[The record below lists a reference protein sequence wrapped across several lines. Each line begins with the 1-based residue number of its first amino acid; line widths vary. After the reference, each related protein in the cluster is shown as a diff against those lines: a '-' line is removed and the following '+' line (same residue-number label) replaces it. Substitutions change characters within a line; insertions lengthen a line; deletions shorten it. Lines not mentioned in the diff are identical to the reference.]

1 MSENQPKNPYE
12 TLKRTL
18 YCGKINEEY
27 VGRTVTVYGWVN
39 KKREL
44 GGLTFIDLRDRE
56 GLLQIVINE
65 NYADPQ
71 SVKKIGSENVL
82 AVTGQIVLRSN
93 PNPDIYSGR
102 VELIAEHIA
111 ILAISEVPPFYPDG
125 NTDVSEELRFK
136 YRYIDLRNQ
145 RMQKNFKIRSHA
157 ALKVRNYLHELGFLD
172 IETPMLTKATPEGA
186 RDYLVP
192 SRIYNGRVFALP
204 QSPQLF
210 KQLIMVSGF
219 ERYYQIV
226 KCFRDEDLR
235 ADRQPEFTQIDIEMS
250 FAEPEELFEIAEG
263 LVKEIFSVIGRDI
276 QTGFRIM
283 EYDEAM
289 NKYGSDK
296 PDLRIPFEIR
306 DFSTP
311 VKKFNSNILNS
322 ILENNGTI
330 RGLVLPESAHYS
342 RKVLDNINKYV
353 QDLGGKGAIWIKHGE
368 EGFKSSLKID
378 AAAIEAFYKENNIK
392 QDEVVFLIGDTVEK
406 ALFLAG
412 KLREHLGESFLDK
425 NRLEFLWVV
434 NFPLFFYNP
443 DEKRYDSNHHPFTCP
458 RFEDL
463 DKLDTCPL
471 AVKSIA
477 YDLVLNGIEI
487 AGGSRRI
494 NDIKMQQKI
503 FKLLN
508 FTEEEAQ
515 EKFGF
520 FLNALKYG
528 APPHLG
534 IAFGLDRIIMLVTG
548 ENSIREVIAFPK
560 TTSSLCLLTGSP
572 SAVPQ
577 QQLKELGIQFKTDLE
592 TKPKE

>member
-1 MSENQPKNPYE
+1 MTENQSKNQYE

-18 YCGKINEEY
+18 FCGKINEEY
-27 VGRTVTVYGWVN
+27 VDQTITVYGWVN

-56 GLLQIVINE
+56 GLLQIVIDE
-65 NYADPQ
+65 SFPAPQ
-71 SVKKIGSENVL
+71 IIKKIGSENVL
-82 AVTGQIVLRSN
+82 AVTGKIVLRSN
-93 PNPDIYSGR
+93 PNPDIYTGR
-102 VELIAEHIA
+102 VELIAERIG
-111 ILAISEVPPFYPDG
+111 ILTSSEVPPFYPEN
-125 NTDVSEELRFK
+125 NTEVSEELRFK

-157 ALKVRNYLHELGFLD
+157 ALKVRNYLHQLGFLD
-172 IETPMLTKATPEGA
+172 IETPMLSKATPEGA

-192 SRIYNGRVFALP
+192 SRIYNGRMFALP

-210 KQLIMVSGF
+210 KQLLMVSGF

-250 FAEPEELFEIAEG
+250 FAEPEELFEITEG
-263 LVKEIFSVIGRDI
+263 LVKEIFSVTGRDI
-276 QTGFRIM
+276 QAGFRIM
-283 EYDEAM
+283 EYDEVM

-306 DFSTP
+306 DFSAA
-311 VKKFNSNILNS
+311 VKRFNSNILNN
-322 ILENNGTI
+322 ILDNNGTI
-330 RGLVLPESAHYS
+330 RGLVIPESSLYS
-342 RKVLDNINKYV
+342 RKVLDNINKYI
-353 QDLGGKGAIWIKHGE
+353 QDLGGKGAIWIKYGE
-368 EGFKSSLKID
+368 DGFKSSLKIE
-378 AAAIEAFYKENNIK
+378 AAAIEAFYKENNIDK
-392 QDEVVFLIGDTVEK
+392 NEIVFLIGDTVEK

-412 KLREHLGESFLDK
+412 KLREHLGTSFMDK
-425 NRLEFLWVV
+425 NKLEFLWVI

-443 DEKRYDSNHHPFTCP
+443 DEKRLDSNHHPFTCP

-463 DKLDTCPL
+463 DKLDTRPL
-471 AVKSIA
+471 EVKSIA

-487 AGGSRRI
+487 GGGSRRI
-494 NDIKMQQKI
+494 NDIKLQQKI

-508 FTEEEAQ
+508 FTEEEAE

-534 IAFGLDRIIMLVTG
+534 IALGLDRIIMLVTG

-572 SAVPQ
+572 STVSP
-577 QQLKELGIQFKTDLE
+577 QQLKELGIQFKTSLE
-592 TKPKE
+592 ATPEK

>member
-1 MSENQPKNPYE
+1 MTENQQKNQYE
-12 TLKRTL
+12 TLKRSL

-27 VGRTVTVYGWVN
+27 VDRIVTVYGWVN

-56 GLLQIVINE
+56 GLLQIVVNE
-65 NYADPQ
+65 GFPDLQ
-71 SVKKIGSENVL
+71 LVKRIGSENVL
-82 AVTGQIVLRSN
+82 AVTGKIVLRSN
-93 PNPDIYSGR
+93 PNPDIYTGK
-102 VELIAEHIA
+102 VELIAEHIS
-111 ILAISEVPPFYPDG
+111 ILTTSETPPFFPEN

-136 YRYIDLRNQ
+136 YRYLDLRNQ

-157 ALKVRNYLHELGFLD
+157 ALKVRNYLHNLGFLD
-172 IETPMLTKATPEGA
+172 IETPMLSKATPEGA

-192 SRIYNGRVFALP
+192 SRIYNGRMFALP

-210 KQLIMVSGF
+210 KQILMVSGF

-250 FAEPEELFEIAEG
+250 FAEPEELFEITEG
-263 LVKEIFSVIGRDI
+263 LLKEIFSLIGRDI
-276 QTGFRIM
+276 KTGFRIM

-306 DFSTP
+306 DFSES
-311 VKKFNSNILNS
+311 VKKFNSNILNG
-322 ILENNGTI
+322 ILENKGTI
-330 RGLVLPESAHYS
+330 RGLVLPKSAEYS
-342 RKVLDNINKYV
+342 RKVLDTINKFI
-353 QDLGGKGAIWIKHGE
+353 QDLGGKGAVWIKYGE
-368 EGFKSSLKID
+368 EGFKSSLKIEP
-378 AAAIEAFYKENNIK
+378 AVIEAFYKENSIDKNDI
-392 QDEVVFLIGDTVEK
+392 VFLIGDTVEK

-412 KLREHLGESFLDK
+412 KLREHLGASFMDK
-425 NRLEFLWVV
+425 DKLEFLWVV

-443 DEKRYDSNHHPFTCP
+443 DEKRLDSNHHPFTSP

-463 DKLDTCPL
+463 DKLDSAPL
-471 AVKSIA
+471 EVKSIA
-477 YDLVLNGIEI
+477 YDVVLNGIEI
-487 AGGSRRI
+487 GGGSRRI

-508 FTEEEAQ
+508 FTPEEAE

-534 IAFGLDRIIMLVTG
+534 IALGLDRIIMLLTG

-572 SAVPQ
+572 SAVPDR
-577 QQLKELGIQFKTDLE
+577 QLHELGIRLE
-592 TKPKE
+592 NEGKKAHE

>member
-1 MSENQPKNPYE
+1 MTENQHKKQYE
-12 TLKRTL
+12 ILKRTL

-56 GLLQIVINE
+56 GLLQIVIDE
-65 NYADPQ
+65 NFPDPQ
-71 SVKKIGSENVL
+71 AIKKIGGENVL
-82 AVTGQIVLRSN
+82 AVTGKIVLRSN
-93 PNPDIYSGR
+93 PNPDIYTGR
-102 VELIAEHIA
+102 VELIAEHIS
-111 ILAISEVPPFYPDG
+111 ILTSSETPPFVPES

-136 YRYIDLRNQ
+136 YRYLDLRNQ

-157 ALKVRNYLHELGFLD
+157 ALKVRNYLHSLGFLD

-192 SRIYNGRVFALP
+192 SRIYNGRMFALP

-210 KQLIMVSGF
+210 KQLLMISGF

-250 FAEPEELFEIAEG
+250 FSEPQELFEITEG
-263 LVKEIFSVIGRDI
+263 LIKEIFSTIGRDI
-276 QTGFRIM
+276 KTGFRIM
-283 EYDEAM
+283 DYDEAM

-306 DFSTP
+306 DFSSN
-311 VKKFNSNILNS
+311 VKRFNSNILNS
-322 ILENNGTI
+322 ILEKNGTI
-330 RGLVLPESAHYS
+330 RGLVLPQSSDFS

-353 QDLGGKGAIWIKHGE
+353 QDLGGKGAIWIKYGE
-368 EGFKSSLKID
+368 EGFKSSLKIEP
-378 AAAIEAFYKENNIK
+378 AVIEAFYKENSIDKNDI
-392 QDEVVFLIGDTVEK
+392 VFLIGDVVEK

-412 KLREHLGESFLDK
+412 KLREHLGSSFMDK
-425 NRLEFLWVV
+425 DRLEFLWVV
-434 NFPLFFYNP
+434 DFPLFFYNP
-443 DEKRYDSNHHPFTCP
+443 DEKRLDSNHHPFTCP
-458 RFEDL
+458 RFADL
-463 DKLDTCPL
+463 DKLDTAPL
-471 AVKSIA
+471 EVKSIA
-477 YDLVLNGIEI
+477 YDIVLNGIEI
-487 AGGSRRI
+487 GGGSRRI

-508 FTEEEAQ
+508 FTPEEAE

-534 IAFGLDRIIMLVTG
+534 IALGLDRIIMLLTG

-572 SAVPQ
+572 STVPPQ
-577 QQLKELGIQFKTDLE
+577 QLHELGIRLE
-592 TKPKE
+592 NEEKKAHE